1 MLRRSRSWMLCAA
14 AGLLSLLSTGLYAQ
28 PINTTSRSAV
38 ISAYNTVYSVNLAVA
53 PGWSGNASSPTC
65 NAGTTSDAYK
75 DATIGNANFYR
86 GLVGLQPVTRI
97 TNTAAVDRAQRA
109 ALMMIAN
116 QALNHTPPTSWLCY
130 TAAGAEGAGSSN
142 IALGSGTSSAAGQYY
157 NAGPGAI
164 NNYIDDSGNQG
175 TLGHR
180 RWILKQSQVGLATG
194 DIVSPTVAGSYKSAN
209 ALRVFAATGEMSS
222 LYSTSSPATTIWAA
236 WPSPNF
242 VPYPL
247 IPSTGY
253 WSISYPG
260 ASFSNAQVT
269 ITPNGG
275 SPVTLTQRTD
285 PAFTQ
290 TEGSVQLPNGYGDN
304 TLLFKPGSVIAAY
317 GLSKPDASYKV
328 EVTNVTGAATTSF
341 CYTVT
346 IFDPAQTTGPA
357 TAPDLCNATALL
369 NQTITFTTNPPSP
382 ATVGNTYTVG
392 ATSDSGL
399 TVSIAAS
406 GACSN
411 SGNTVTFTATGTCTI
426 TATQGGNGTYNAATP
441 KQQSFSV
448 GKIDQVISLTATPP
462 ANTTYGSTYTIGATG
477 GGSLIALTFSVDSA
491 STAGACTVGAANG
504 LVTFTGPGTCRINI
518 NQAGNASY
526 NAAPQVQVTFAV
538 GKAGQTITFLSTAPA
553 SVTVGDAAYVVSAS
567 ATSGLQVSFGIASA
581 SAGVCTLSGT
591 SVTFI
596 AGGTCTII
604 ASQGGNA
611 NYNQAPPAQQEIT
624 VNKKTQSITFNTQT
638 PSSRPFVPGGST
650 FAINPT
656 ASATPSGLPVAYS
669 SLTTGVCTIAPGTA
683 MVTMVAPGTCTI
695 AANQAGNGVYAAAAQ
710 VTQDVA
716 IGLASQTVDFPAQTP
731 SNHTFVANGTFTVNP
746 AATAS
751 SGLPVTYGT
760 DTPLICSVSSTG
772 TVTML
777 AVGTCTIV
785 AKQAGDSTYA
795 AAQATRNVAIG
806 LIAQTIDFPAQTQ
819 PSRNFVLNSTFAV
832 DPLATVDSGL
842 TATYSS
848 KTAGIC
854 SVSGATVTMLAAG
867 ICTIAADQPGD
878 ATHAA
883 ATQVT
888 RNVALLMS
896 QTITFAATQTPDS
909 RTFAAGGTFQIS
921 PLASASSGLPVTYS
935 SGTAGICTVNG
946 TTVTMV
952 APGTCQIIAQQNG
965 DGTYYAAALQA
976 QSIVTLLAPLT
987 PQTITF
993 PQQTPASHAFV
1004 AGGTFPLN
1012 PVATTDA
1019 PGLAIAY
1026 SSLTTG
1032 VCTINTA
1039 TVPPEVTMV
1048 ATGTCT
1054 IAADQGGNATYA
1066 PATRVTRNIAILAP
1080 QTISFP
1086 AQTTASRT
1094 FVAGGTFPISPLASA
1109 TPSNLPVTYSSLTP
1123 AICTVVPGTATVR
1136 MVAPGTC
1143 TIAAD
1148 QAGNGTYAA
1157 APQVTRDIDIMANLA
1172 LVSPP
1177 SFAPAVGSSGT
1188 INVTGTGSPAPIVL
1202 TIDPASDPNTCT
1214 LTGAPPVTSPATI
1227 TFGPNSGKCIINADQ
1242 VASGGFPAG
1251 HMQWVFNVGMTA
1263 GTAAIPTLGGM
1274 ALWLLAA
1281 MMGLLGITT
1290 MTRRA
1295 AAARR

>member
-392 ATSDSGL
+392 AQSDSGL
-399 TVSIAAS
+399 TVSIAAT

-411 SGNTVTFTATGTCTI
+411 SGNLVTFNATGTCTI
-426 TATQGGNGTYNAATP
+426 TATQGGNGTYNAAQP
-441 KQQSFSV
+441 QQQAFSV
-448 GKIDQVISLTATPP
+448 GKIDQVISLAATPP
-462 ANTTYGSTYTIGATG
+462 ANTTYGSTYQINAVG
-477 GGSLIALTFSVDSA
+477 GNSLIALAFSVDA
-491 STAGACTVGAANG
+491 TSTAGACTVSSTG
-504 LVTFTGPGTCRINI
+504 LVTFTGAGTCRIDI
-518 NQAGNASY
+518 NQGGNSSY
-526 NAAPQVQVTFAV
+526 NAAAQVQVPFTV
-538 GKAGQTITFLSTAPA
+538 GKANQTIAFTSTAPA
-553 SVTVGDAAYVVSAS
+553 SVTVGDPVYVVTAL
-567 ATSGLQVSFGIASA
+567 ATSGLDVTYTIASA
-581 SAGVCTLSGT
+581 SAGVCSLSGT
-591 SVTFI
+591 SVSFI
-596 AGGTCTII
+596 AGGTCTVI
-604 ASQGGNA
+604 ASQGGSA
-611 NYNQAPPAQQEIT
+611 NYNAAPAVQQAIT

-650 FAINPT
+650 FQVSPLASTDSGLPVAYSSLTTSVCTIASGTATVTMLTPGTCTIAANQPGNGTYAAAAQVTQNVAIGLASQTLTFPQQTPDSHAFVSGGTFTIAPPATSNGSTQPIVYGSSTTGVCTVSGSTVTMVATGTCTITANQAGDGTTYAAATQVTQNVSIVPATLTAQTLTFPAQTSPINFTTGGTFTISPVT
-656 ASATPSGLPVAYS
+656 ASGGSGNPVAYS
-669 SLTTGVCTIAPGTA
+669 SLTTGVCTVSGTTVTMVAPGTCTIAADQAGDGVTFAAATQVTRNVILLAGQTINFPAQTPSSRTFAAGGQFAINPPASATSNLPITYASTNTAVCTVDSGTA
-683 MVTMVAPGTCTI
+683 MVTMVAPGTCAILATQGGDGI
-695 AANQAGNGVYAAAAQ
+695 TYAAAAPVSQ
-710 VTQDVA
+710 SVT
-716 IGLASQTVDFPAQTP
+716 
-731 SNHTFVANGTFTVNP
+731 
-746 AATAS
+746 
-751 SGLPVTYGT
+751 
-760 DTPLICSVSSTG
+760 
-772 TVTML
+772 
-777 AVGTCTIV
+777 
-785 AKQAGDSTYA
+785 
-795 AAQATRNVAIG
+795 
-806 LIAQTIDFPAQTQ
+806 
-819 PSRNFVLNSTFAV
+819 
-832 DPLATVDSGL
+832 L
-842 TATYSS
+842 TAPL
-848 KTAGIC
+848 TA
-854 SVSGATVTMLAAG
+854 
-867 ICTIAADQPGD
+867 
-878 ATHAA
+878 
-883 ATQVT
+883 
-888 RNVALLMS
+888 
-896 QTITFAATQTPDS
+896 QTITF
-909 RTFAAGGTFQIS
+909 
-921 PLASASSGLPVTYS
+921 LP
-935 SGTAGICTVNG
+935 
-946 TTVTMV
+946 
-952 APGTCQIIAQQNG
+952 
-965 DGTYYAAALQA
+965 
-976 QSIVTLLAPLT
+976 
-987 PQTITF
+987 
-993 PQQTPASHAFV
+993 QTPASRAFV
-1004 AGGTFPLN
+1004 AGGTFPLS
-1012 PVATTDA
+1012 PAATTSA
-1019 PGLAIAY
+1019 AGLTIAY
-1026 SSLTTG
+1026 TSLTAG
-1032 VCTINTA
+1032 VCTISGTQ
-1039 TVPPEVTMV
+1039 VTMV

-1054 IAADQGGNATYA
+1054 IAANQPGNGTYA
-1066 PATRVTRNIAILAP
+1066 PALQVTRDIVILTP
-1080 QTISFP
+1080 QTITFP
-1086 AQTTASRT
+1086 AQTSPRTAAAGDT
-1094 FVAGGTFPISPLASA
+1094 FAISPPATTSA
-1109 TPSNLPVTYSSLTP
+1109 TGLTVTYTSLTTGVCT
-1123 AICTVVPGTATVR
+1123 ISGTSTVVVQAS
-1136 MVAPGTC
+1136 GTC

-1148 QAGNGTYAA
+1148 QAGNGTYAPA
-1157 APQVTRDIDIMANLA
+1157 TQVTRNITIVAPQNLSLVLAPPAN
-1172 LVSPP
+1172 
-1177 SFAPAVGSSGT
+1177 PAVGSNYTLTAAS
-1188 INVTGTGSPAPIVL
+1188 TGSANPIAL
-1202 TIDPASDPNTCT
+1202 GIDPSSDPGTCS
-1214 LTGAPPVTSPATI
+1214 LNAATSPATI
-1227 TFGPNSGKCIINADQ
+1227 TFGPNNGKCIINATQ
-1242 VASGGFPAG
+1242 AASPGFAAG
-1251 HMQWVFNVGMTA
+1251 SAQWVFNVGLTTGATA
-1263 GTAAIPTLGGM
+1263 VPTLGEW
-1274 ALWLLAA
+1274 ALLLLAA
-1281 MMGLLGITT
+1281 MIGLLGMTLPRRAT
-1290 MTRRA
+1290 AATRR
-1295 AAARR
+1295 